1 MAYFRKTLPI
11 RTSSLKVSHKKRGI
25 LHTKTSAPETPGE
38 IFKGFP
44 TQQNSRQTPSPGC
57 AEGLAKSLCVFA
69 IPPCG
74 FIRFF

>member
-25 LHTKTSAPETPGE
+25 LHTKTSPPETPGE

-57 AEGLAKSLCVFA
+57 AEGLAKSLCGFA
-69 IPPCG
+69 IPLCG